1 MSGASEKEKGGVPLY
16 ALILGAMIL
25 GLLLGPRLGKSGF
38 ILGEIGR
45 IVITLIK
52 GVATPLLFLSIVNS
66 ILTTEVKGRDALR
79 MFFFAMVNVTIA
91 LGIGLLLSNVLR
103 PGEHLALP
111 ALTGDASAYQGKK
124 VDFLKT
130 LVSYVPS
137 NFVTPFA
144 ENIVISVIIVA
155 LMLGFGL
162 RRVRTEQI
170 AAGSTGYQAVE
181 ALIATLL
188 RVTEI
193 VLGWVIKLIPFA
205 VFAVSAKTVGE
216 HGYAP
221 LKGLGVYVGVG
232 LFGLALHVVVTYQAW
247 LVFYARMS
255 LRRFWKGAREP
266 LVVALGTNS
275 SLATLPVTLQALDRL
290 GVSRSAS
297 TLGACV
303 GTNLNNDGIVL
314 YEGMAVLFVAQA
326 MGFHLSLGEQMFA
339 AITCIV
345 AAMGVAGVPE
355 AGFISLAL
363 VLGTVGLPVELLPL
377 ILSVDWI
384 IARARSLINV
394 LSDMLLSILIDRS
407 GGATAYRG

>member
-1 MSGASEKEKGGVPLY
+1 MSEEPKKQKVPLY

-25 GLLLGPRLGKSGF
+25 GLLLGPYMGKSGA

-45 IVITLIK
+45 IVISLIK
-52 GVATPLLFLSIVNS
+52 GVATPLLFFSILNA
-66 ILTTEVKGRDALR
+66 ILTTEVEGRAALR
-79 MFFFAMVNVTIA
+79 MLFFAMLNVSIA
-91 LGIGLLLSNVLR
+91 LVIGLTLSNVLR

-111 ALTGDASAYQGKK
+111 ALTGDTSAYAGKK

-137 NFVTPFA
+137 NFITPFA
-144 ENIVISVIIVA
+144 ENIVISVIIIA
-155 LMLGFGL
+155 LLLGFGL
-162 RRVRTEQI
+162 RRVRAQQQKVGE
-170 AAGSTGYQAVE
+170 TGYVAIE
-181 ALIATLL
+181 SAIATLL
-188 RVTEI
+188 GVTEV
-193 VLGWVIKLIPFA
+193 VLGWVLKLIPFA
-205 VFAVSAKTVGE
+205 VFAVAAKTVGE

-221 LKGLGVYVGVG
+221 LKGLGVYVGIG
-232 LFGLALHVVVTYQAW
+232 LLGLALHVFVTYQAW
-247 LVFYARMS
+247 VLLYARMS
-255 LRRFWKGAREP
+255 LRRFWRGAREP
-266 LVVALGTNS
+266 LAVALGTNS

-326 MGFHLSLGEQMFA
+326 MGFHLTLTEQLFA
-339 AITCIV
+339 AVTCIV

-363 VLGTVGLPVELLPL
+363 VLGTIGLPVELLPL

-384 IARARSLINV
+384 IARARSLVNV

-407 GGATAYRG
+407 GGDPRA